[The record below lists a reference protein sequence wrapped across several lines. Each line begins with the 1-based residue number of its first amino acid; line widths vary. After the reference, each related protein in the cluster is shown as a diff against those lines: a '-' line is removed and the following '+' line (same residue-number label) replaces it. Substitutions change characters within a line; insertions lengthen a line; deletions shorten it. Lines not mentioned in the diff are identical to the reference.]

1 MKSIREAAEEFGMTT
16 RTIRYYEE
24 LGMLKPERLKNRQRV
39 YSNAEIAKLKL
50 IDRGK
55 KYGFTLD
62 EIKEMVLLF
71 DVDRAGKK
79 QLERTIEYGRKQIG
93 VMEGRIEEL
102 ETMKK
107 EMEFL
112 LEEFSVKLEKLKGMG
127 K

>member
-71 DVDRAGKK
+71 DVDRSGKK